1 MLPYASD
8 LKLTKNPVVTWT
20 LLAVFSIL
28 WICSFYLEK
37 TVGIGRVNLL
47 FLQLGITPAH
57 FHPLTL
63 FTYMFLHASWVHLL
77 VNLFYLWVFGAGVE
91 EAVGRGKYLLLFIAS
106 GVLGGLLQ
114 TIVYMTMLPLASQQ
128 MPIVGAS
135 AACAG
140 LMGIFAVRYYRAKL
154 AFVGL
159 PFRPQVVAVV
169 GVFLSIE
176 ILLGL
181 YFLATNSAEGGVA
194 HWAHVGGFVF
204 GLAFAQFTKL
214 GDAAELAYLNQ
225 DATQAMAQ
233 SVPGAA
239 IKKWELLMAKDPTKA
254 NVRVELARAWL
265 LLGDLEHASQRYL
278 EALHLYL
285 SQNLRSEAAQLYV
298 EIRSGEQDV
307 QGTLKK
313 SESRASVSAIL
324 IKLTPTQL
332 FQLANALEERKDHVN
347 AAELFRAVTVSAPES
362 PEAETAQLK
371 AITLYIRHLGRK
383 SEADILIRLFLDRY
397 PHSPFRA
404 LAEDLKKEAKG
415 QKVESAEK

>member
-1 MLPYASD
+1 
-8 LKLTKNPVVTWT
+8 
-20 LLAVFSIL
+20 
-28 WICSFYLEK
+28 
-37 TVGIGRVNLL
+37 
-47 FLQLGITPAH
+47 
-57 FHPLTL
+57 
-63 FTYMFLHASWVHLL
+63 
-77 VNLFYLWVFGAGVE
+77 
-91 EAVGRGKYLLLFIAS
+91 
-106 GVLGGLLQ
+106 
-114 TIVYMTMLPLASQQ
+114 
-128 MPIVGAS
+128 
-135 AACAG
+135 
-140 LMGIFAVRYYRAKL
+140 MGIFAVRYYRAKL

-181 YFLATNSAEGGVA
+181 YFLATNAAEGGVA

-214 GDAAELAYLNQ
+214 GDIGELAYLNQ

-233 SVPGAA
+233 SIPGAA

-278 EALHLYL
+278 EAVQLYL
-285 SQNLRSEAAQLYV
+285 SQNLRAEAAQLYV
-298 EIRSGEQDV
+298 EIRSGDQDV

-313 SESRASVSAIL
+313 SEFRASVSAIL
-324 IKLTPTQL
+324 VKLTPTQL
-332 FQLANALEERKDHVN
+332 FQLANALEERNDHAN
-347 AAELFRAVTVSAPES
+347 AAELFRAVTVSAPAS
-362 PEAETAQLK
+362 SEAETAQLK

-415 QKVESAEK
+415 QKVEIAEK